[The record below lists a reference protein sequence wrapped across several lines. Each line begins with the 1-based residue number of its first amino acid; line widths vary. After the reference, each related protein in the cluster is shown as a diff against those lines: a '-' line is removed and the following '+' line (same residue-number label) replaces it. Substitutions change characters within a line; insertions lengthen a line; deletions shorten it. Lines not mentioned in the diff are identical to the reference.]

1 MSHSLALR
9 ILFCGFLLVGIPLPA
24 SQAPSGS
31 PQNTAVGRVTA
42 AQRRTE
48 VCILLT
54 SAEIEAVQ
62 GEAVKE
68 TKPNFQSSD
77 GMLLSECL
85 FRTETSAKSV
95 SVALVT
101 PNPAG
106 PSALTPRKFWQKQF
120 HSPELE
126 EEELAAAGKAAREPE
141 PDGEKEESKPRLI
154 AGLGEEAYWVGNPI
168 MGALYVLHGDAFLRI
183 SVGGVREEST
193 RIENSKTLARAVV
206 KRL

>member
-1 MSHSLALR
+1 MSYSHAVR
-9 ILFCGFLLVGIPLPA
+9 ILYCGFLLFAVPLPA
-24 SQAPSGS
+24 SQAPGAS
-31 PQNTAVGRVTA
+31 PQKTKVGGVA
-42 AQRRTE
+42 AARRRTD

-54 SAEIEAVQ
+54 GEEIEAIQ

-68 TKPNFQSSD
+68 TRPNVRSSD

-95 SVALVT
+95 SVALVM

-126 EEELAAAGKAAREPE
+126 EEELAAAGKAAKRPEPE
-141 PDGEKEESKPRLI
+141 GEKEGSKPRLI
-154 AGLGEEAYWVGNPI
+154 DGLGEEAYWVGNPI
-168 MGALYVLHGDAFLRI
+168 MGALYVLHGDTFLRI
-183 SVGGVREEST
+183 SVGGVREESR
-193 RIENSKTLARAVV
+193 RIENSKALARAVV